1 MEKTKAKKTSVT
13 FSGITSEMLE
23 ELNRQVAESGLNR
36 ADFLAKILEG
46 GKVGDV
52 ESQKEIFDKVSEKDN
67 QILQLEGKIEAMKA
81 RLVIYKKHFL
91 IPDKVGVI
99 LRALVAM
106 GEATDFSDA
115 FDYIFEPYWKQNK
128 LVADEADKREY
139 LEWKRKILE
148 DDGDNQ

>member
-1 MEKTKAKKTSVT
+1 MEDTKVKKTSVT

-23 ELNRQVAESGLNR
+23 ELNRQVAASGKNR
-36 ADFLAKILEG
+36 ADFLADMLNKQTTADNEPPAQLVDDLAAKDELIQHLTEKLE
-46 GKVGDV
+46 
-52 ESQKEIFDKVSEKDN
+52 S
-67 QILQLEGKIEAMKA
+67 MKN
-81 RLVIYKKHFL
+81 RLAIYKKYFL

-106 GEATDFSDA
+106 REATDFADA

-128 LVADEADKREY
+128 LVADEDDKRNY

-148 DDGDNQ
+148 DDGDNE